1 LTWLRSAGSAPHSG
15 TPAATKLGVK
25 PGSALLLIAAPAAWE
40 LAGLPADVAPRRVAK
55 VPLPGAAD
63 VVVAFVRTAAELG
76 RDIEQL
82 GALIFPDKGLWI
94 AWPRKAGGHTS
105 DVTENLIREV
115 ALPLGLVDNKVAA
128 IDADWSGLRLSW
140 RMERRR
146 PSP

>member
-1 LTWLRSAGSAPHSG
+1 VTSGCSG
-15 TPAATKLGVK
+15 TPAAKKLAVK
-25 PGSALLLIAAPAAWE
+25 PGSALLLIAAPSDWE
-40 LAGLPADVAPRRVAK
+40 LAGMPADVVPRRIAK
-55 VPLPGAAD
+55 VPLRGAAD
-63 VVVAFVRTAAELG
+63 VVVAFVRAAGELG

-82 GALIFPDKGLWI
+82 GALIFPDKALWI

-105 DVTENLIREV
+105 DITDNLIREV

-146 PSP
+146 PRP